1 MPEEKYKHTR
11 EEANALRRELKRI
24 LRSNNEF
31 ELMQIMRKYGI
42 KDENPRFSEIVRL
55 FRALRSG
62 KT

>member
-11 EEANALRRELKRI
+11 EETNALRREIKRI

-31 ELMQIMRKYGI
+31 ELMRIMRKYGI